1 MLRALP
7 STCFWIVLLPGKA
20 RLLPLAEDVLDQ
32 VGPQLGV
39 DLAGLLLVGPFRR
52 SYVLFRESVRP
63 PTCQREMRLLT
74 NKVFTMR

>member
-20 RLLPLAEDVLDQ
+20 RLLPLAEDILDH

-39 DLAGLLLVGPFRR
+39 DLAGLLLMGPFRR
-52 SYVLFRESVRP
+52 SDVLFRESVRS
-63 PTCQREMRLLT
+63 PTCQREIEIAYQ
-74 NKVFTMR
+74 

>member
-20 RLLPLAEDVLDQ
+20 RLLPLAEDVLDH

-39 DLAGLLLVGPFRR
+39 DLASLLLMRSFRS
-52 SYVLFRESVRP
+52 SYILFRESVRP
-63 PTCQREMRLLT
+63 PTCQREIEIAYQ
-74 NKVFTMR
+74 